1 MTRGGRWAL
10 VLYWALGI
18 GHSMVIGYLVI
29 GHWSFSVIHH
39 SEFVIDSSFGF
50 RNSEFAIS
58 PICLFAYCLI

>member
-29 GHWSFSVIHH
+29 GHFPSFI
-39 SEFVIDSSFGF
+39 I
-50 RNSEFAIS
+50 RNSSLIPHSDFGIRNL
-58 PICLFAYCLI
+58 PFPLFAYLPIA